1 MKERNTLID
10 ASVIA
15 ALVSGIFMLANTF
28 LSKDF
33 DHSKTKP
40 AEDMPIQT
48 KTVAV
53 TEARTTPESTEQ
65 PAAKITSIKTLAP
78 TPFASMV
85 SPISEKT
92 NSKNAMEASSQ
103 AEETSTPCGRA
114 EALLGLYQ
122 GSAYNKTANQS
133 GKIALQIDSVD
144 ADTCQST
151 LKFDSSEGL
160 NGAGALLGEVD
171 NTGKGRYKGY
181 LYLSNIGYN
190 MPVGTVELNIA
201 KKGDH
206 LAAQYRILPLNGN
219 LSVAQFGVMNLERL
233 SRLAAY

>member
-1 MKERNTLID
+1 MKERNPLID

-33 DHSKTKP
+33 EHAKP
-40 AEDMPIQT
+40 KPTDDLPVQT

-53 TEARTTPESTEQ
+53 TEARTAPVSTEQ
-65 PAAKITSIKTLAP
+65 PATNKALAP
-78 TPFASMV
+78 TPFANVV
-85 SPISEKT
+85 SPISEKMDQ
-92 NSKNAMEASSQ
+92 KNALEASTQ

-133 GKIALQIDSVD
+133 GKIALNIDSVD
-144 ADTCQST
+144 VDTCQST

-160 NGAGALLGEVD
+160 NGSGALLGEVD
-171 NTGKGRYKGY
+171 NAGKGRYKGY
-181 LYLSNIGYN
+181 LYLNNMGYSV
-190 MPVGTVELNIA
+190 PVGTVELNIA
-201 KKGDH
+201 KKGNH

-219 LSVAQFGVMNLERL
+219 LSVAQFGVMNLERM

>member
-33 DHSKTKP
+33 DHAKP
-40 AEDMPIQT
+40 KPTDDLPVQT

-53 TEARTTPESTEQ
+53 TEARTASESTEQ
-65 PAAKITSIKTLAP
+65 PAINKTMAP
-78 TPFASMV
+78 TPFASAV
-85 SPISEKT
+85 SLVSEKT
-92 NSKNAMEASSQ
+92 GPKNVPTQ
-103 AEETSTPCGRA
+103 AEETSTPCARA

-133 GKIALQIDSVD
+133 GKIALNIDSVD

-171 NTGKGRYKGY
+171 NTGKGRYRGY
-181 LYLSNIGYN
+181 LYLNNMGYSV
-190 MPVGTVELNIA
+190 PVGTVELNIA
-201 KKGDH
+201 KKRDH
-206 LAAQYRILPLNGN
+206 LTAQYRILPLNGN
-219 LSVAQFGVMNLERL
+219 LSVAQFGVMNLERM
-233 SRLAAY
+233 SRLAEY